1 MPTYI
6 FKNKKTGIVYEDFMS
21 ITDMEKILS
30 NPHMELVIDS
40 VNIISQTGDNIDAK
54 TDSGWKEHLPKYQK
68 HIQIVNLLNN
78 MVDEE
83 PTKMLKLIKSER
95 NTEIKLCEKLKE
107 LTNLN
112 SIKDINISIITKTK
126 TNGRL

>member
-54 TDSGWKEHLPKYQK
+54 TDSGWKETLAKISEAHPDSELNKQYGKRKSAKDVKTAEVRKK
-68 HIQIVNLLNN
+68 HKTIAERRIKKVMQ
-78 MVDEE
+78 
-83 PTKMLKLIKSER
+83 LK
-95 NTEIKLCEKLKE
+95 
-107 LTNLN
+107 
-112 SIKDINISIITKTK
+112 
-126 TNGRL
+126 

>member
-54 TDSGWKEHLPKYQK
+54 TDDGWKETLSKISEAHPDSELTKQYGKRKSAKDVKTEAVRAK
-68 HIQIVNLLNN
+68 HKTIA
-78 MVDEE
+78 ERR
-83 PTKMLKLIKSER
+83 IKK
-95 NTEIKLCEKLKE
+95 IMKLK
-107 LTNLN
+107 
-112 SIKDINISIITKTK
+112 
-126 TNGRL
+126 